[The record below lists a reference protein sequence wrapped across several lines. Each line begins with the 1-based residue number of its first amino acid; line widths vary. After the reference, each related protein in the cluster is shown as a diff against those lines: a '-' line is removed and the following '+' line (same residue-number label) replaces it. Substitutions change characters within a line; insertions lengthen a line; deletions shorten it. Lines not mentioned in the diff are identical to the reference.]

1 MERDLREKLQ
11 ALDQANF
18 NLDQVNHMFPDN
30 NSVKS
35 GAAAKVQLSITNL
48 NRILNEDEKSPNLGK
63 EKEPH

>member
-1 MERDLREKLQ
+1 
-11 ALDQANF
+11 
-18 NLDQVNHMFPDN
+18 MFPDN